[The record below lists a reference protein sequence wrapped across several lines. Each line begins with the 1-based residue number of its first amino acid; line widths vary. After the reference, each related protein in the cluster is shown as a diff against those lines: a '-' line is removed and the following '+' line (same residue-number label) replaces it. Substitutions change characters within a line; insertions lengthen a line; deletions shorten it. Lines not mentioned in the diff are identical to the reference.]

1 MTDIIVASSLAALAA
16 FAFIAI
22 LVVLPL
28 VRDLRRAVSRI
39 DAALARY
46 EQDIG
51 PLLAQARLTLVEMQ
65 RGAARVQSITGRLDR
80 VVQLLDQAERLMSGV
95 RVTVG
100 RSVTPPVATAV
111 AVLAGLRQAVRY
123 LFSSKPV
130 DGDRDAGEWNHTP
143 TVGGTRNGR
152 EV

>member
-1 MTDIIVASSLAALAA
+1 MTDTVVASSLAALAA
-16 FAFIAI
+16 FAFIAL

-28 VRDLRRAVSRI
+28 ARDLRRSVSRI

-46 EQDIG
+46 EQDLG

-80 VVQLLDQAERLMSGV
+80 AVQLLDQADRLLSGV
-95 RVTVG
+95 RITVG
-100 RSVTPPVATAV
+100 RSVTPPVATAA
-111 AVLAGLRQAVRY
+111 AVLAGVRQAVRY

-130 DGDRDAGEWNHTP
+130 DGHRDGSDWNHTP
-143 TVGGTRNGR
+143 TEGGTKNG
-152 EV
+152 

>member
-1 MTDIIVASSLAALAA
+1 MTDTIAAWSLAALAA
-16 FAFIAI
+16 FAFITL

-46 EQDIG
+46 EQDLG

-80 VVQLLDQAERLMSGV
+80 AVALLDQADRVLSGV

-100 RSVTPPVATAV
+100 RSVTPPVATA
-111 AVLAGLRQAVRY
+111 AALLAGVRQAVRY
-123 LFSSKPV
+123 LFSSRPV
-130 DGDRDAGEWNHTP
+130 DGDRDEHEWNHTP
-143 TVGGTRNGR
+143 TVGGTRNG
-152 EV
+152 

>member
-1 MTDIIVASSLAALAA
+1 MTDTVIAASLAALAA
-16 FAFIAI
+16 FAFIAL

-28 VRDLRRAVSRI
+28 VRDLRRSVSRI

-46 EQDIG
+46 EQDLG

-80 VVQLLDQAERLMSGV
+80 AVQFLDQADRLLSGV

-100 RSVTPPVATAV
+100 RSVTPPVATAA
-111 AVLAGLRQAVRY
+111 AVLAGVRQAVRY

-130 DGDRDAGEWNHTP
+130 DGDRDGSDWNYTQ
-143 TVGGTRNGR
+143 TEGGTKNG
-152 EV
+152 